1 MSTMDTGEKTEEA
14 NKKDKLC
21 LKHKQMTLVNNDP
34 DLFLRHSYNGLF
46 ISFKLVNI
54 PSVLIKTGFCVF

>member
-34 DLFLRHSYNGLF
+34 DLFLRHSF